1 MQTSALVAALLLAAI
16 HSAAA
21 QTPGPEPPKRT
32 VTVRGEGKATA
43 APDQV
48 RLTLQVNVRG
58 ETATEAMRSA
68 SSKTQAVLALL
79 KSFGVEEKNIQ
90 TSRVTVTP
98 ILDYSRQIQPPPIV
112 GYTSSNDFTVVF
124 RGTQMDRVGEFMD
137 RAVTAGATSFGSLQF
152 ENSKQRELEREA
164 LGKAAADARARAQQL
179 ARELGANL
187 GPVISIAETVAG
199 RPGPVL
205 MRSMAEG
212 TTAAPVMTGELSII
226 ANVDVVFELK

>member
-1 MQTSALVAALLLAAI
+1 MKNSALVAGLLLAAVM
-16 HSAAA
+16 SASA
-21 QTPGPEPPKRT
+21 QTPAPDVQKRT
-32 VTVRGEGKATA
+32 VTVRGEGRVTA
-43 APDQV
+43 PPDQV

-58 ETATEAMRSA
+58 ESATEAMRSA
-68 SSKTQAVLALL
+68 STKTQSILALL

-90 TSRVTVTP
+90 SSRITVTP
-98 ILDYSRQIQPPPIV
+98 VLDYSRQVQPPPIV

-124 RGTQMDRVGEFMD
+124 KGTLMDRVGEFID
-137 RAVTAGATSFGSLQF
+137 RAVTVGAMSFGSLQF
-152 ENSKQRELEREA
+152 ENSKQREMERDA

-179 ARELGANL
+179 ARELGATL
-187 GPVISIAETVAG
+187 GPVISIAEAVAE

-212 TTAAPVMTGELSII
+212 ATAAPVMTGELSIV